1 MAIEKI
7 KYGFELID
15 TNALSIYPVSI
26 QEQEESE
33 GNNVIAYD
41 KDTDIDT
48 EIDPEENEPIIQ
60 REEIKNDSIYTI
72 TLSGIKSLDG
82 TKKLKKTKIEI
93 ITAVTP
99 MYCTLQSLS
108 ALVQNFNI
116 PEKDLLIYIRDASK
130 YADFISGN
138 KANTSNNAS
147 IDFAKEQFTKTKAV
161 LDCLVRGVVQKS
173 YSDGSK
179 YTLDVATYEERSNLS
194 ELQKLIDALKKDLLK
209 WQDAIRGYYNEGRVA
224 PVATRIGIKSNTNS
238 EVSHTTVDTI
248 LNDFTR
254 TPPEG
259 S

>member
-1 MAIEKI
+1 MATEKI
-7 KYGFELID
+7 KYGFELTD
-15 TNALSIYPVSI
+15 TNTLSIYPVSM
-26 QEQEESE
+26 QEQEEL
-33 GNNVIAYD
+33 
-41 KDTDIDT
+41 DTDT
-48 EIDPEENEPIIQ
+48 ESEQIITKEPI
-60 REEIKNDSIYTI
+60 KDNSIYVI
-72 TLSGIKSLDG
+72 TLSGIKSIDG
-82 TKKLKKTKIEI
+82 KKELKPKTKIEV

-138 KANTSNNAS
+138 KTNTSNTS

-179 YTLDVATYEERSNLS
+179 YTLDVATYEERSNLT

-209 WQDAIRGYYNEGRVA
+209 WQDTIRGFYNEGRVA

-238 EVSHTTVDTI
+238 EVAHTTVDTI
-248 LNDFTR
+248 LNDLTR

>member
-1 MAIEKI
+1 MATEKI
-7 KYGFELID
+7 KYGFELTD
-15 TNALSIYPVSI
+15 TNTLSIYPVSI
-26 QEQEESE
+26 QEQEEL
-33 GNNVIAYD
+33 
-41 KDTDIDT
+41 DTDT
-48 EIDPEENEPIIQ
+48 ESEQIITKEPI
-60 REEIKNDSIYTI
+60 KDNSIYVI
-72 TLSGIKSLDG
+72 TLSGIKSIDG
-82 TKKLKKTKIEI
+82 KKELKPKTKIEV

-138 KANTSNNAS
+138 KTNTSNTS

-179 YTLDVATYEERSNLS
+179 YTLDVATYEERSNLT

-209 WQDAIRGYYNEGRVA
+209 WQDAIRGFYNEGRVA

-238 EVSHTTVDTI
+238 EVAHTTVDTI
-248 LNDFTR
+248 LNDLTR